1 MKTTLHSSLPRIP
14 FTKLAYEKIQKD
26 TQRLHTEREETLERL
41 KVAREQGDLSEN
53 GAYRYA
59 KMELGNIGRQL
70 RQLHYLLRFGHVV
83 QSSEKTNVV
92 GFGNTVTLSTN
103 GKEVSYMIVSEHE
116 ADPKNGK
123 LSTESPIGKAL
134 LGKKIGDTVVV
145 SAPARELNYTITKIT

>member
-83 QSSEKTNVV
+83 EADRNIDTV
-92 GFGNTVTLSTN
+92 GFGSTATLLSK
-103 GKEVSYMIVSEHE
+103 GKKLSYMLVSEYE

-123 LSTESPIGKAL
+123 LSTESPIGKAI
-134 LGKKIGDTVVV
+134 LGKKVGDTVSVT
-145 SAPARELNYTITKIT
+145 APAGKLNYIVTKIT